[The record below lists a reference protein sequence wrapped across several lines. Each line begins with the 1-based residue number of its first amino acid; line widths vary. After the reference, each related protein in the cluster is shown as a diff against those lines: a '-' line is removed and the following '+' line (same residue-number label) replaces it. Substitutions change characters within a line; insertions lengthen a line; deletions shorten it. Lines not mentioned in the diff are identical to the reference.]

1 MTDPRTSTTA
11 DDPAAPGQ
19 TTERSTS
26 DTATTPADQLS
37 TSDIARGGEDRTTTR
52 TSRSSTGGEMP
63 DAKVAPLFSEDASTE
78 LRDRWTDVQAGFVD
92 EPRDSVQQADAL
104 VAEVMK
110 RLADSFS
117 TERQSLERQW
127 SSGEEASTED
137 LRVALRRYRSFF
149 DRLLSI

>member
-1 MTDPRTSTTA
+1 
-11 DDPAAPGQ
+11 
-19 TTERSTS
+19 
-26 DTATTPADQLS
+26 
-37 TSDIARGGEDRTTTR
+37 
-52 TSRSSTGGEMP
+52 MP